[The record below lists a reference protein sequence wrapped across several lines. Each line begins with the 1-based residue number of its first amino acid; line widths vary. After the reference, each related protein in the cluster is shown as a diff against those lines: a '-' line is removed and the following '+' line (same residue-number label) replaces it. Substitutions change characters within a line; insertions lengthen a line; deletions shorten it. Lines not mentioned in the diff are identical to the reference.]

1 MTSIALTGATGTIGG
16 HAARLL
22 DAAGVPMRLLVRD
35 PNRAPRLGNAEVARA
50 EYGDEQCRSALR
62 GIDTVFFV
70 SAHEESDRVGLH
82 CAFIDAAKDAG
93 VRQIV
98 YLSFVGAGDDAGFL
112 LARDHG
118 RTEQLIRDSG
128 LQYTFLRDNFYAEAI
143 AGFARSEEHT

>member
-1 MTSIALTGATGTIGG
+1 V
-16 HAARLL
+16 AA
-22 DAAGVPMRLLVRD
+22 
-35 PNRAPRLGNAEVARA
+35 
-50 EYGDEQCRSALR
+50 
-62 GIDTVFFV
+62 VFSV
-70 SAHEESDRVGLH
+70 SAHAESDRVGLH
-82 CAFIDAAKDAG
+82 SAFIDAAKDAG

-143 AGFARSEEHT
+143 AGFAGADGVIRGPAGQGHVACVAQRDVSAVAAEILRAPG